1 MSSRYSR
8 EHERLVQKGAD
19 EEFQRLGPR
28 IEKLKLAV
36 AERDDKLA
44 SMAKE
49 MRALRLEVSR
59 RKASSEDLDALRA
72 TALADAFEIDGLRQR
87 VEHGD
92 NERQDWMRW
101 AWVGQPRSENS
112 DGAVYEVKI
121 ASLERALA
129 HWERRVR
136 NDFPARTQAQVDM
149 DAAVVFSTRHLRLD
163 DILRLMETM

>member
-8 EHERLVQKGAD
+8 AHELLIQQGANEEYVRL
-19 EEFQRLGPR
+19 EPR
-28 IEKLKLAV
+28 NKLLKLAV
-36 AERDDKLA
+36 TERDETIA
-44 SMAKE
+44 SLTKE
-49 MRALRLEVSR
+49 VRALRLEVR
-59 RKASSEDLDALRA
+59 RGKASSEDLDALRA
-72 TALADAFEIDGLRQR
+72 TALADALEIDGLRQR

-101 AWVGQPRSENS
+101 AWVGQPQSENS
-112 DGAVYEVKI
+112 DGAVYEAKI

-163 DILRLMETM
+163 DIIRLMEAM

>member
-8 EHERLVQKGAD
+8 AHELLIQQGANEEYVRL
-19 EEFQRLGPR
+19 EPR
-28 IEKLKLAV
+28 NKLLKLAV
-36 AERDDKLA
+36 TERDETIA
-44 SMAKE
+44 SLTKE
-49 MRALRLEVSR
+49 VRALRLEVRR

-72 TALADAFEIDGLRQR
+72 TALADALEIDGLRQR

-101 AWVGQPRSENS
+101 AWVGQPQSENS
-112 DGAVYEVKI
+112 DGAVYEAKI

-163 DILRLMETM
+163 DIVRLMEAM